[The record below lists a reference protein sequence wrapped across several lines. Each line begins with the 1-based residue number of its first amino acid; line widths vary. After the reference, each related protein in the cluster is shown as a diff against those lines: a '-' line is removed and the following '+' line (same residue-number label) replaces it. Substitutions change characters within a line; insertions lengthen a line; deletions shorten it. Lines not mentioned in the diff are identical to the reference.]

1 MLVTSSNSMYSESES
16 FLDPAA
22 LEASIS
28 SRVASDIVVS
38 RPWGRV
44 NAFGCAGNV
53 ASSALVPQAP
63 LTPFESKQLD
73 GNEGGVG

>member
-1 MLVTSSNSMYSESES
+1 MLVISSNSLNSKAES

-22 LEASIS
+22 FEASIP

-44 NAFGCAGNV
+44 NASGCAGNV

-63 LTPFESKQLD
+63 LTPFES
-73 GNEGGVG
+73 